1 MCVFVCQVFGGRG
14 MGIRVRSWSSQ
25 VGYIYQLLIFYSTC
39 TLIYTIYIKCFPSI
53 FHSIRFDSN
62 FYCQIFF
69 RKMLFFFTLSLK
81 YLVNSFTHEYS
92 FHLFQI
98 PIVHVDF
105 KILKGSWVAA
115 TKNLSGT
122 FIYFK
127 PSKSVKM
134 ETKG

>member
-1 MCVFVCQVFGGRG
+1 MCVFVCQVFQG
-14 MGIRVRSWSSQ
+14 MGIRVSSWSSQ
-25 VGYIYQLLIFYSTC
+25 VGYLYQLLIFYSTC

-69 RKMLFFFTLSLK
+69 RKMVFFFTLSSK

-98 PIVHVDF
+98 SFKLTFKFLKVHGNKKSEWYIHLFENV
-105 KILKGSWVAA
+105 KV
-115 TKNLSGT
+115 GT
-122 FIYFK
+122 DGNNK
-127 PSKSVKM
+127 VKS
-134 ETKG
+134 